1 MNTAEL
7 RAFFSTDTVVRKNII
22 GFFKQALRDPEI
34 RAELY
39 HALREESVQCAAG
52 DLAPLDPGVPPGMI
66 TYTEAAAILGVGNAY
81 IRKMVCNGTLQRHE
95 HMSAH
100 GQPLRLLDREE
111 LIESAMIHCR
121 DRIRANVLAYKER
134 MDTSP
139 QISAVGPP
147 SSLGGRGQG
156 MEDGKPSPRII
167 PIAAKPS
174 PMLQQQR
181 VDALQ
186 KRAPQVEL
194 QFGM

>member
-1 MNTAEL
+1 MAMNTAEL

-39 HALREESVQCAAG
+39 QALREESVQCAAG

-134 MDTSP
+134 ME
-139 QISAVGPP
+139 GP
-147 SSLGGRGQG
+147 G
-156 MEDGKPSPRII
+156 PRII
-167 PIAAKPS
+167 PIAAKPT
-174 PMLQQQR
+174 PLLQQQR
-181 VDALQ
+181 VDALR
-186 KRAPQVEL
+186 KHVPQAEL